1 MSDKPFPHYLE
12 AAISLF
18 VTRGD
23 GELHQVLL
31 VLGKC
36 YDRTIED
43 CVNEILTGMETDG
56 LRPVSLEEY
65 ATHARAMV
73 TDHQH
78 EMIATKLQDR
88 LTNPEVMKDFL
99 AGYMGRQGGDA

>member
-1 MSDKPFPHYLE
+1 MNDKPFPHYLE

-31 VLGKC
+31 VLDRC
-36 YDRTIED
+36 YDRTLED
-43 CVNEILTGMETDG
+43 CVNSILGTMEADG

-73 TDHQH
+73 ADRQH
-78 EMIATKLQDR
+78 EMIATKLQNR
-88 LTNPEVMKDFL
+88 LTDPEVMKNFL